1 MEDANSHP
9 PFQVEVLSYTEHGY
23 PLSSTLRGTSACAVK
38 PFPRHRAKQSQFHG
52 PQRHTTLR
60 GVCLLHPPGT
70 LTLNRSFLLPPFV
83 PGGSPVVHRA
93 RQSPSQG
100 PQRHILLRGEAISP
114 SPSNAIT
121 IPGPPEAH
129 SLARCLSFAP
139 TWNTLPEWKLPVAIT
154 RSSWKDLF
162 THLAHLP

>member
-9 PFQVEVLSYTEHGY
+9 PFQVGVLSFTEHGY

-70 LTLNRSFLLPPFV
+70 LTLNRSFLLPSPV
-83 PGGSPVVHRA
+83 PGGSPIIHRA
-93 RQSPSQG
+93 WLSPFKHTQK
-100 PQRHILLRGEAISP
+100 HIPLRGEAISP
-114 SPSNAIT
+114 SPSKAIT
-121 IPGPPEAH
+121 IPRPPEAH
-129 SLARCLSFAP
+129 NLARYLSFAS
-139 TWNTLPEWKLPVAIT
+139 TWNANPK
-154 RSSWKDLF
+154 
-162 THLAHLP
+162 